1 MSPSSRTC
9 FLKLHYGPIVWHIL
23 NMSSN
28 VFQNIRAHVIFRLGN
43 RSDSVLQDRSDATE
57 CVRFCRNCPSVCKSV
72 CQKTWT
78 RETAST
84 SLSLGRVTGVH
95 PARAPAALQDRYCS
109 ADQRPLR
116 CLQRAAARLLRSF
129 RFRLSR
135 RGNLATDT
143 ATFWRKFEAM
153 G

>member
-1 MSPSSRTC
+1 
-9 FLKLHYGPIVWHIL
+9 
-23 NMSSN
+23 MSSN

-43 RSDSVLQDRSDATE
+43 RSVLQDRSDATE

-135 RGNLATDT
+135 RGNLAKNT
-143 ATFWRKFEAM
+143 ATRVAKVRSDGVRFRTCEDTFISTP
-153 G
+153 